1 MFDYNSRNVLNPD
14 LIRQDALQ
22 KLVEQQRMQRQV
34 QRPMSISLGQY
45 GEGNID
51 LYNRPQYIQ
60 PDGSI
65 STVNS
70 ISFGT
75 DEGETLVPTIDYD
88 EYGQPRQ
95 LTDDEAIDRYY
106 RTGEYLGKFKTVD
119 EANRYADWLHRQQE
133 AYYNRNR

>member
-22 KLVEQQRMQRQV
+22 KLIDQQRMQRQV

-51 LYNRPQYIQ
+51 LYNRPQYVQ

-70 ISFGT
+70 MSFGT
-75 DEGETLVPTIDYD
+75 DDGEVLVPTIDYD

-119 EANRYADWLHRQQE
+119 EANNYADWLHRQQE
-133 AYYNRNR
+133 AYYRNR

>member
-22 KLVEQQRMQRQV
+22 KLIDQQRMQRQV
-34 QRPMSISLGQY
+34 QRPMSISLGRY

-51 LYNRPQYIQ
+51 LYNRPQYVQ

-119 EANRYADWLHRQQE
+119 EANNYADWLHRQQE
-133 AYYNRNR
+133 AYYRNR